1 MGPMGKDGSKWVQN
15 LHVVR
20 GVRDKYQVW
29 VHTQV
34 WYENAVFCGTRRGQC
49 SSTLATVIRA
59 FCMELRGANNRKIVA
74 AGQSTS
80 WPRWDATGMR
90 LELLLLT
97 MRPCLDN
104 CKRNIP
110 HTPSLPFCLEN
121 IKSLEGAQEGPDRS
135 LYLHLLLYLHL
146 HRNPQ
151 SPGSHQ

>member
-1 MGPMGKDGSKWVQN
+1 M
-15 LHVVR
+15 
-20 GVRDKYQVW
+20 
-29 VHTQV
+29 
-34 WYENAVFCGTRRGQC
+34 FCGTRRGQC

-121 IKSLEGAQEGPDRS
+121 IKSLEGAQREESTIINQMSKGQVKTLITCD
-135 LYLHLLLYLHL
+135 LLLT
-146 HRNPQ
+146 
-151 SPGSHQ
+151 SPDLIPARPALVSCGRRPRRRQCVKIS

>member
-34 WYENAVFCGTRRGQC
+34 WYENAVFCGMRHGQC

-110 HTPSLPFCLEN
+110 HTPSL
-121 IKSLEGAQEGPDRS
+121 
-135 LYLHLLLYLHL
+135 LHLLLYLHL

-151 SPGSHQ
+151 SPGSHQSILTISDWLSD